1 MLIRCILKKFNK
13 PLFCL
18 SMLLA
23 VLTMLT
29 SCALEFKAEP
39 NPPAVLGPQSVAV
52 RQNPVTAAPSTNF
65 LSRLQIKE
73 KSKQRVEALFQQH
86 SWKGHQILRPGNTDI
101 RYKRLARLF
110 DKVLSVSHLHK
121 TDVYPVLI
129 TDRQF
134 QALTFG
140 GDEVIFYTGLS
151 ERLNDDALAF
161 VIAHELAHIAAG
173 HAGEASSLAVTNI
186 EAPLTRKRQ
195 SDLYSFG
202 HEREADK
209 IALVYLL
216 LAGYE
221 VESALLLWKK
231 ISENRQNGD
240 FDLFT
245 ATHPATADR
254 ARDLRENTDY
264 FRQNVSQ
271 YNQFNLLNCNPLYC
285 NTWGKK

>member
-1 MLIRCILKKFNK
+1 MNRFIKKFYQS
-13 PLFCL
+13 LFCFF
-18 SMLLA
+18 LL
-23 VLTMLT
+23 LTMLT
-29 SCALEFKAEP
+29 SCALEFKALP
-39 NPPAVLGPQSVAV
+39 NPQAVSGPQSLAL
-52 RQNPVTAAPSTNF
+52 RQNPVTTAPSANF
-65 LSRLQIKE
+65 LSRLQIKQ
-73 KSKQRVEALFQQH
+73 KSKQLFEALFQEH
-86 SWKGHQILRPGNTDI
+86 SWRGHQILLPGNADP
-101 RYKRLARLF
+101 RYERLAYHF
-110 DKVLSVSHLHK
+110 DKIRSVSHLHE

-129 TDRQF
+129 TDPQF

-140 GDEVIFYTGLS
+140 GDEVIFFTGLS
-151 ERLNDDALAF
+151 ELLNDDALAF

-173 HAGEASSLAVTNI
+173 HVGEASSLAVTNI
-186 EAPLTRKRQ
+186 EAPLAQRRQ
-195 SDLYSFG
+195 SDMYSFG

-221 VESALLLWKK
+221 VESALLLWKT

-245 ATHPATADR
+245 DTHPATADR

-271 YNQFNLLNCNPLYC
+271 YNQDNLLNCNPLYC
-285 NTWGKK
+285 NAQSKK

>member
-1 MLIRCILKKFNK
+1 MNHILKNFTQ
-13 PLFCL
+13 PFFCV

-23 VLTMLT
+23 ILMMLT
-29 SCALEFKAEP
+29 SCALEFKAVP
-39 NPPAVLGPQSVAV
+39 NPSAVSGPQSVAA
-52 RQNPVTAAPSTNF
+52 RQNPVTTAPSANF
-65 LSRLQIKE
+65 LSRLQIKQ
-73 KSKQRVEALFQQH
+73 KSGQRVEALFQQH
-86 SWKGHQILRPGNTDI
+86 SWRGHQILRPGNTDI

-121 TDVYPVLI
+121 TDVYPILI
-129 TDRQF
+129 TDPQF
-134 QALTFG
+134 QAFTFG

-173 HAGEASSLAVTNI
+173 HVGDASSLAVTNI
-186 EAPLTRKRQ
+186 EVPSARQRQ
-195 SDLYSFG
+195 SDMYSFG

-209 IALVYLL
+209 IALVYLF

-221 VESALLLWKK
+221 AESALLLWKK
-231 ISENRQNGD
+231 ISENRQNED

-254 ARDLRENTDY
+254 ARDLRQNTDY
-264 FRQNVSQ
+264 FRQNISQ
-271 YNQFNLLNCNPLYC
+271 YNQDNLLNCNPLYC
-285 NTWGKK
+285 NAQSKK

>member
-1 MLIRCILKKFNK
+1 MNHILKNFTQ
-13 PLFCL
+13 PFFCV

-23 VLTMLT
+23 ILMMLT
-29 SCALEFKAEP
+29 SCALEFKAVP
-39 NPPAVLGPQSVAV
+39 NPSAVSGPQSVAA
-52 RQNPVTAAPSTNF
+52 RQNPVTTAPSANF
-65 LSRLQIKE
+65 LSRLQIKQ
-73 KSKQRVEALFQQH
+73 KSGQRVEALFQQH
-86 SWKGHQILRPGNTDI
+86 SWRGHQILRPGNTDI

-121 TDVYPVLI
+121 TDVYPILI
-129 TDRQF
+129 TYPQF
-134 QALTFG
+134 QAFTFG

-173 HAGEASSLAVTNI
+173 HVGEASSLAVTNI
-186 EAPLTRKRQ
+186 EVPSARQRQ
-195 SDLYSFG
+195 SDMYSFG

-209 IALVYLL
+209 IALVYLF

-221 VESALLLWKK
+221 AESALLLWKK
-231 ISENRQNGD
+231 ISENRQNED

-264 FRQNVSQ
+264 FRQNISQ
-271 YNQFNLLNCNPLYC
+271 YNQDNLLNCNPLYC
-285 NTWGKK
+285 NAQSKK

>member
-1 MLIRCILKKFNK
+1 
-13 PLFCL
+13 
-18 SMLLA
+18 MLLA
-23 VLTMLT
+23 ILMMLT
-29 SCALEFKAEP
+29 SCALEFKAVP
-39 NPPAVLGPQSVAV
+39 NPSAVSGPQSVAA
-52 RQNPVTAAPSTNF
+52 RQNPVTTAPSANF
-65 LSRLQIKE
+65 LSRLQIKQ
-73 KSKQRVEALFQQH
+73 KSGQRVEALFQQH
-86 SWKGHQILRPGNTDI
+86 SWRGHQILRPGNTDI

-121 TDVYPVLI
+121 TDVYPILI
-129 TDRQF
+129 TDPQF

-173 HAGEASSLAVTNI
+173 HVGEASSLAVTNI
-186 EAPLTRKRQ
+186 EVPSARQRQ
-195 SDLYSFG
+195 SDMYSFG

-209 IALVYLL
+209 IALVYLF

-221 VESALLLWKK
+221 AESALLLWKK
-231 ISENRQNGD
+231 ISENRQNED

-254 ARDLRENTDY
+254 ARDLRQNTDY
-264 FRQNVSQ
+264 FRQNISQ
-271 YNQFNLLNCNPLYC
+271 YNQDNLLNCNPLYC
-285 NTWGKK
+285 NAQSKK

>member
-1 MLIRCILKKFNK
+1 MRCIFKKF
-13 PLFCL
+13 PQRFFCF
-18 SMLLA
+18 SML
-23 VLTMLT
+23 LTMLT
-29 SCALEFKAEP
+29 SCALAFKAVP
-39 NPPAVLGPQSVAV
+39 NPPAVLGPQSVAA
-52 RQNPVTAAPSTNF
+52 RQNPVTTAPSANF
-65 LSRLQIKE
+65 LSRLQIKQN
-73 KSKQRVEALFQQH
+73 SRQRVEALFQQH
-86 SWKGHQILRPGNTDI
+86 SWRGHQILRPDNADI

-110 DKVLSVSHLHK
+110 DKILSVSHLHK
-121 TDVYPVLI
+121 TDVYPILI
-129 TDRQF
+129 TDPQF
-134 QALTFG
+134 QAFTFG

-173 HAGEASSLAVTNI
+173 HVGEASSLAVTNI
-186 EAPLTRKRQ
+186 EAPLTRQRQ

-221 VESALLLWKK
+221 VESARLLWQE
-231 ISENRQNGD
+231 IAENRQNGD

-245 ATHPATADR
+245 DTHPATADR

-264 FRQNVSQ
+264 FRLNISQ
-271 YNQFNLLNCNPLYC
+271 YNQDNLLNCNPLYC
-285 NTWGKK
+285 NAQSKK

>member
-1 MLIRCILKKFNK
+1 MRCIFKKF
-13 PLFCL
+13 PQRFFCF
-18 SMLLA
+18 SML
-23 VLTMLT
+23 LTMLT
-29 SCALEFKAEP
+29 SCALAFKAVP
-39 NPPAVLGPQSVAV
+39 NPSAVSGPQSVAA
-52 RQNPVTAAPSTNF
+52 RQNPVTTAPSANF
-65 LSRLQIKE
+65 LSRLQIKQ
-73 KSKQRVEALFQQH
+73 KSGQRVEALFQQH
-86 SWKGHQILRPGNTDI
+86 SWRGHQILRPGNTDI

-121 TDVYPVLI
+121 TDVYPILI
-129 TDRQF
+129 TDPQF
-134 QALTFG
+134 QAFTFG

-173 HAGEASSLAVTNI
+173 HVGEASSLAVTNI
-186 EAPLTRKRQ
+186 EVPSARQRQ
-195 SDLYSFG
+195 SDMYSFG

-209 IALVYLL
+209 IALVYLF

-221 VESALLLWKK
+221 AESALLLWKK
-231 ISENRQNGD
+231 ISENRQNED

-264 FRQNVSQ
+264 FRQNISQ
-271 YNQFNLLNCNPLYC
+271 YNQDNLLNCNPLYC
-285 NTWGKK
+285 NAQSKK

>member
-1 MLIRCILKKFNK
+1 MNHILKNFTQ
-13 PLFCL
+13 PFFCV

-23 VLTMLT
+23 ILMMLT
-29 SCALEFKAEP
+29 SCALEFKAVP
-39 NPPAVLGPQSVAV
+39 NPSAVSGPQSVAA
-52 RQNPVTAAPSTNF
+52 RQNPVTTAPSANF
-65 LSRLQIKE
+65 LSRLQIKQ
-73 KSKQRVEALFQQH
+73 KSGQRVEALFQQH
-86 SWKGHQILRPGNTDI
+86 SWRGHQILRPGNTDI

-121 TDVYPVLI
+121 TDVYPILI
-129 TDRQF
+129 TDPQF
-134 QALTFG
+134 QAFTFG

-173 HAGEASSLAVTNI
+173 HVGEASSLAVTNI
-186 EAPLTRKRQ
+186 EVLSARQRQ
-195 SDLYSFG
+195 SDMYSFG

-209 IALVYLL
+209 IALVYLF

-221 VESALLLWKK
+221 AESALLLWKK
-231 ISENRQNGD
+231 ISENRQNED

-254 ARDLRENTDY
+254 ARDLRQNTDY
-264 FRQNVSQ
+264 FRQNISQ
-271 YNQFNLLNCNPLYC
+271 YNQDNLLNCNPLYC
-285 NTWGKK
+285 NAQSKK

>member
-1 MLIRCILKKFNK
+1 MNHILKNFTQ
-13 PLFCL
+13 PFFCV

-23 VLTMLT
+23 ILMMLT
-29 SCALEFKAEP
+29 SCALEFKAVP
-39 NPPAVLGPQSVAV
+39 NPSAVSGPQSVAA
-52 RQNPVTAAPSTNF
+52 RQNPVTTAPSANF
-65 LSRLQIKE
+65 LSRLQIKQ
-73 KSKQRVEALFQQH
+73 KSGQRVEALFQQH
-86 SWKGHQILRPGNTDI
+86 SWRGHQILRPGNTDI

-121 TDVYPVLI
+121 TDVYPILI
-129 TDRQF
+129 TDPQF
-134 QALTFG
+134 QAFTFG

-173 HAGEASSLAVTNI
+173 HVGEASSLAVTNI
-186 EAPLTRKRQ
+186 EVPSARQRQ
-195 SDLYSFG
+195 SDMYSFG

-209 IALVYLL
+209 IALVYLF

-221 VESALLLWKK
+221 AESALLLWKK
-231 ISENRQNGD
+231 ISENRQNED

-254 ARDLRENTDY
+254 ARDLRQNTDY
-264 FRQNVSQ
+264 FRQNISQ
-271 YNQFNLLNCNPLYC
+271 YNQDNLLNCNPLYW
-285 NTWGKK
+285 NAQSKK

>member
-1 MLIRCILKKFNK
+1 MNHILKNFTQ
-13 PLFCL
+13 PFFCV

-23 VLTMLT
+23 ILMMLT
-29 SCALEFKAEP
+29 SCALEFKAVP
-39 NPPAVLGPQSVAV
+39 NPSAVSGPQSVAA
-52 RQNPVTAAPSTNF
+52 RQNPVTTAPSANF
-65 LSRLQIKE
+65 LSRLQIKQ
-73 KSKQRVEALFQQH
+73 KSGQRVEALFQQH
-86 SWKGHQILRPGNTDI
+86 SWRGHQILRPGNTDI

-121 TDVYPVLI
+121 TDVYPILI
-129 TDRQF
+129 TDPQF
-134 QALTFG
+134 QAFTFG

-173 HAGEASSLAVTNI
+173 HVGEASSLAVTNI
-186 EAPLTRKRQ
+186 EVPSARQRQ
-195 SDLYSFG
+195 SDMYSFG

-209 IALVYLL
+209 IALVYLF

-221 VESALLLWKK
+221 AESALLLWKK
-231 ISENRQNGD
+231 ISENRQNED

-264 FRQNVSQ
+264 FRQNISQ
-271 YNQFNLLNCNPLYC
+271 YNQDNILNCNPLYC
-285 NTWGKK
+285 NAQSKK

>member
-1 MLIRCILKKFNK
+1 MNHILKNFTQ
-13 PLFCL
+13 PFFCV

-23 VLTMLT
+23 ILMMLT
-29 SCALEFKAEP
+29 SCALEFKAVP
-39 NPPAVLGPQSVAV
+39 NPSAVSGPQSVAA
-52 RQNPVTAAPSTNF
+52 RQNPVTTAPSANF
-65 LSRLQIKE
+65 LSRLQIKQ
-73 KSKQRVEALFQQH
+73 KSGQRVEALFQQH
-86 SWKGHQILRPGNTDI
+86 SWRGHQILRPGNTDI

-121 TDVYPVLI
+121 TDVYPILI
-129 TDRQF
+129 TDPQF
-134 QALTFG
+134 QAFTFG

-173 HAGEASSLAVTNI
+173 HVGEASSLAVTNI
-186 EAPLTRKRQ
+186 EVPSARQRQ
-195 SDLYSFG
+195 SDMYSFG

-209 IALVYLL
+209 IALVYLF
-216 LAGYE
+216 LAGYGA
-221 VESALLLWKK
+221 ESALLLWKK
-231 ISENRQNGD
+231 ISENRQNED

-264 FRQNVSQ
+264 FRQNISQ
-271 YNQFNLLNCNPLYC
+271 YNQDNLLNCNPLYC
-285 NTWGKK
+285 NAQSKK

>member
-1 MLIRCILKKFNK
+1 MNHILKNFTQ
-13 PLFCL
+13 PFFCV

-23 VLTMLT
+23 ILMMLT
-29 SCALEFKAEP
+29 SCALEFKAVP
-39 NPPAVLGPQSVAV
+39 NPSAVSGPQSVAA
-52 RQNPVTAAPSTNF
+52 RQNPVTTAPSANF
-65 LSRLQIKE
+65 LSRLQIKQ
-73 KSKQRVEALFQQH
+73 KSGQRVEALFQQH
-86 SWKGHQILRPGNTDI
+86 SWRGHQILRPGNTDI

-121 TDVYPVLI
+121 TDVYPILI
-129 TDRQF
+129 TDPQF
-134 QALTFG
+134 QAFTFG

-173 HAGEASSLAVTNI
+173 HVGEASSLAVTNI
-186 EAPLTRKRQ
+186 EVPSARQRQ
-195 SDLYSFG
+195 SDMYSFG

-209 IALVYLL
+209 IALVYLF

-221 VESALLLWKK
+221 AESALLLWKK
-231 ISENRQNGD
+231 ISENRQNED

-254 ARDLRENTDY
+254 ARDLRQNTDY
-264 FRQNVSQ
+264 FRQNISQ
-271 YNQFNLLNCNPLYC
+271 YNQDNLLNCNPLYC
-285 NTWGKK
+285 NAQSKK

>member
-1 MLIRCILKKFNK
+1 MNHILKNFTQ
-13 PLFCL
+13 PFFCV

-23 VLTMLT
+23 ILMMLT
-29 SCALEFKAEP
+29 SCALEFKAVP
-39 NPPAVLGPQSVAV
+39 NPSAVSGPQSVAA
-52 RQNPVTAAPSTNF
+52 RQNPVTTAPSANF
-65 LSRLQIKE
+65 LSRLQIKQ
-73 KSKQRVEALFQQH
+73 KSGQRVEALFQQH
-86 SWKGHQILRPGNTDI
+86 SWRGHQILRPGNTDI

-121 TDVYPVLI
+121 TDVYPILI
-129 TDRQF
+129 TYPQF
-134 QALTFG
+134 QAFTFG

-173 HAGEASSLAVTNI
+173 HVGEASSLAVTNI
-186 EAPLTRKRQ
+186 EVPSARQRQ
-195 SDLYSFG
+195 SDMYSFG

-209 IALVYLL
+209 IALVYLF

-221 VESALLLWKK
+221 AESALLLWKK
-231 ISENRQNGD
+231 ISENRQNED

-254 ARDLRENTDY
+254 ARDLRQNTDY
-264 FRQNVSQ
+264 FRQNISQ
-271 YNQFNLLNCNPLYC
+271 YNQDNLLNCNPLYC
-285 NTWGKK
+285 NAQSKK

>member
-1 MLIRCILKKFNK
+1 MNRILKNFTQ
-13 PLFCL
+13 PFFCV

-23 VLTMLT
+23 MHMMLT
-29 SCALEFKAEP
+29 SCALEFKAAS
-39 NPPAVLGPQSVAV
+39 NPSAVLGPQSVVA
-52 RQNPVTAAPSTNF
+52 RQNPVTTAPSANF
-65 LSRLQIKE
+65 LSRLQIKQ
-73 KSKQRVEALFQQH
+73 KSGQRVEALFQQH
-86 SWKGHQILRPGNTDI
+86 SWRGHQILRPGNTDI

-121 TDVYPVLI
+121 TDVYPILI
-129 TDRQF
+129 TDPQF
-134 QALTFG
+134 QAFTFG

-173 HAGEASSLAVTNI
+173 HVGEASSLAVTNI
-186 EAPLTRKRQ
+186 EVPSARQRQ
-195 SDLYSFG
+195 SDMYSFG

-209 IALVYLL
+209 IALVYLF

-221 VESALLLWKK
+221 AESALLLWKK
-231 ISENRQNGD
+231 ISENRQNED

-264 FRQNVSQ
+264 FRQNISQ
-271 YNQFNLLNCNPLYC
+271 YNQDNLLNCNPLYC
-285 NTWGKK
+285 NAQSKK

>member
-1 MLIRCILKKFNK
+1 MNHILKNFTQ
-13 PLFCL
+13 PFFCV

-23 VLTMLT
+23 ILMMLT
-29 SCALEFKAEP
+29 SCALEFKAVP
-39 NPPAVLGPQSVAV
+39 NPSAVSGPQSVAA
-52 RQNPVTAAPSTNF
+52 RQNPVTTAPSANF
-65 LSRLQIKE
+65 LSRLQIKQ
-73 KSKQRVEALFQQH
+73 KSGQRVEALFQQH
-86 SWKGHQILRPGNTDI
+86 SWRGHQILRPGNTDI

-121 TDVYPVLI
+121 TDVYPILI
-129 TDRQF
+129 TDPQF
-134 QALTFG
+134 QAFTFG

-173 HAGEASSLAVTNI
+173 HVGEASSLAVTNI
-186 EAPLTRKRQ
+186 EVPSARQRQ
-195 SDLYSFG
+195 SDMYSFG

-209 IALVYLL
+209 IALVYLF

-221 VESALLLWKK
+221 AESALLLWKK
-231 ISENRQNGD
+231 ISENRQNED

-264 FRQNVSQ
+264 FRQNISQ
-271 YNQFNLLNCNPLYC
+271 YNQDNLLNCNPLYC
-285 NTWGKK
+285 NAQSKK